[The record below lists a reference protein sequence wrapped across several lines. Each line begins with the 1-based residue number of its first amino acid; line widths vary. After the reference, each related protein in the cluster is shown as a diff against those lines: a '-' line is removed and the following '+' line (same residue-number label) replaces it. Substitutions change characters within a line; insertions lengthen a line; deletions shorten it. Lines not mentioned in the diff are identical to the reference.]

1 MIQAMAHLDT
11 VKQHLEVAAAHHR
24 KSHQEAL
31 REAAVAR
38 AERDAQNPPAAP
50 QTGLQAPDEGFWVI
64 GGED

>member
-1 MIQAMAHLDT
+1 MIQVMAHLDK
-11 VKQHLEVAAAHHR
+11 VKEHLGVAAAHHR

-38 AERDAQNPPAAP
+38 AEQEAHNPPTAP